1 MCIIKLTANDNNT
14 AASCCLFVVVVV
26 FFSVF
31 GPRQMISM
39 FLSLLFVNIDSVPV
53 FHFYILN
60 FQPCIMSWSLLQKSN
75 ENCL

>member
-1 MCIIKLTANDNNT
+1 MTTIQLQVVA
-14 AASCCLFVVVVV
+14 CLFDYLFVVVVVV

-60 FQPCIMSWSLLQKSN
+60 FQPCIMSWSLLQKLN

>member
-1 MCIIKLTANDNNT
+1 MTTIQLQVVA
-14 AASCCLFVVVVV
+14 CLFDYLFVVVVVVV

-39 FLSLLFVNIDSVPV
+39 FLNLLFVNIDSVPV

-75 ENCL
+75 DNCL

>member
-1 MCIIKLTANDNNT
+1 MTTIQLQVVA
-14 AASCCLFVVVVV
+14 CLFDYLFVVVVVV

-75 ENCL
+75 DNCL